1 MQTSKTKRFFL
12 CLCAGLAVGLQSA
25 PVLAVG
31 LSDNPNQT
39 PYQKEFNLLDIDGD
53 SKLNAT
59 EIKKDSTF
67 DFEGF
72 SKADKNH
79 NGSLNNDEYSTYKSD
94 VQQKESKRVAKDS
107 AITTKIK
114 SKYLVEKNFSSFKV
128 SVETKDGIVILSGF
142 VKDEA
147 TKVRAGQIASKVKG
161 VKSVT
166 NSLVVKP

>member
-1 MQTSKTKRFFL
+1 MQIVNIKRLFFDL
-12 CLCAGLAVGLQSA
+12 VIGVTIGLASA

-39 PYQKEFNLLDIDGD
+39 PYQKEFNLLDVDGD
-53 SKLNAT
+53 GKLSAT

-67 DFEGF
+67 DFAGF

-79 NGSLNNDEYSTYKSD
+79 NGSLNSDEYATYKSD
-94 VQQKESKRVAKDS
+94 VQQKESKRIAKDS

-128 SVETKDGIVILSGF
+128 SVETKDGVVILSGF

-147 TKVRAGQIASKVKG
+147 TKVRAGQIAKGVKG

>member
-1 MQTSKTKRFFL
+1 MQISKTKLIFL
-12 CLCAGLAVGLQSA
+12 SLFAGLTIGLVSA
-25 PVLAVG
+25 PVLATG
-31 LSDNPNQT
+31 LTDNPNQT

-67 DFEGF
+67 DFTGF

-79 NGSLNNDEYSTYKSD
+79 NGSLNSDEYATYKSD
-94 VQQKESKRVAKDS
+94 VQQKESKRIAKDS

-142 VKDEA
+142 VKDET
-147 TKVRAGQIASKVKG
+147 TKVRAGQIAKGVKG

>member
-1 MQTSKTKRFFL
+1 MQLFK
-12 CLCAGLAVGLQSA
+12 LASFAILFALTSA
-25 PVLAVG
+25 PVLAAG
-31 LSDNPNQT
+31 LTENTTQS
-39 PYQKEFNLLDIDGD
+39 PYQKEFSVLDVEKDG
-53 SKLNAT
+53 KLSAS

-67 DFEGF
+67 DFAGF

-79 NGSLNNDEYSTYKSD
+79 NGSLNQDEYATYKSA
-94 VQQKESKRVAKDS
+94 VQQQETKRAAKDS

-128 SVETKDGIVILSGF
+128 SVETKDGVVILSGF

-147 TKVRAGQIASKVKG
+147 TKVRAGQIASAVKG
-161 VKSVT
+161 VKSVK

>member
-1 MQTSKTKRFFL
+1 MQLLK
-12 CLCAGLAVGLQSA
+12 LASFAILFALTSA

-31 LSDNPNQT
+31 LTENITQS
-39 PYQKEFNLLDIDGD
+39 PYQKEFNLLDVEKDG
-53 SKLNAT
+53 KLSAS
-59 EIKKDSTF
+59 EIKKDSAF

-79 NGSLNNDEYSTYKSD
+79 NGSLNQDEYTAHKSA
-94 VQQKESKRVAKDS
+94 VQQQETKRVTKDS
-107 AITTKIK
+107 AITSKIK
-114 SKYLVEKNFSSFKV
+114 SKYLIEKNFSSFKV

-147 TKVRAGQIASKVKG
+147 TKVRAGQIAKGVKG

>member
-1 MQTSKTKRFFL
+1 MQLFK
-12 CLCAGLAVGLQSA
+12 LASFAILFALTSA

-31 LSDNPNQT
+31 LTENTTQS
-39 PYQKEFNLLDIDGD
+39 PYQKEFNLLDVEKDG
-53 SKLNAT
+53 KLSAS

-67 DFEGF
+67 DFAGF

-79 NGSLNNDEYSTYKSD
+79 NGSLNQDEYETYKSA
-94 VQQKESKRVAKDS
+94 VQQQETKRAAKDS

-128 SVETKDGIVILSGF
+128 SVNTKDGIVILSGF
-142 VKDEA
+142 VKDEV
-147 TKVRAGQIASKVKG
+147 TKVRARQIASAVKG
-161 VKSVT
+161 VKSVK

>member
-1 MQTSKTKRFFL
+1 MQLFKLVCSAL
-12 CLCAGLAVGLQSA
+12 LIGLASA
-25 PVLAVG
+25 PVLAG
-31 LSDNPNQT
+31 LTDNTNQT
-39 PYQKEFNLLDIDGD
+39 PYQNEFKLLDVDSDG
-53 SKLNAT
+53 KLSAT

-67 DFEGF
+67 DFAGF

-79 NGSLNNDEYSTYKSD
+79 NGSLNQDEYATYKSA
-94 VQQKESKRVAKDS
+94 VQQQETKRAAKDS

-114 SKYLVEKNFSSFKV
+114 SKYLIEKNFSSFKV

-147 TKVRAGQIASKVKG
+147 TKARAGQIASKVKG

>member
-1 MQTSKTKRFFL
+1 MQTYKTKLNFL
-12 CLCAGLAVGLQSA
+12 GLCAALIIGLQGS
-25 PVLAVG
+25 PVLAAG
-31 LSDNPNQT
+31 LTDNTNQT
-39 PYQKEFNLLDIDGD
+39 PYQNEFNLLDVDKD
-53 SKLNAT
+53 SKLSAT

-67 DFEGF
+67 DFAGF

-79 NGSLNNDEYSTYKSD
+79 NGSLNSDEYATYKSD
-94 VQQKESKRVAKDS
+94 VQQQESKRIAKDS

-114 SKYLVEKNFSSFKV
+114 SKYLVEKNFRSFKV
-128 SVETKDGIVILSGF
+128 SVETKDGVVILSGF

-147 TKVRAGQIASKVKG
+147 TKVRAQQIASKVKG

>member
-1 MQTSKTKRFFL
+1 MQFLNKTTMVL
-12 CLCAGLAVGLQSA
+12 LGLTIGLASL
-25 PVLAVG
+25 PVLAGG
-31 LSDNPNQT
+31 LTDNMSQT
-39 PYQKEFNLLDIDGD
+39 SYQNEFNLLDVDKDG
-53 SKLNAT
+53 KLSAA

-67 DFEGF
+67 DFAGF

-79 NGSLNNDEYSTYKSD
+79 NGSLNQEEYATYKSA
-94 VQQKESKRVAKDS
+94 VQQKETKRAAKDS

-114 SKYLVEKNFSSFKV
+114 SKYLIEKNFSSFKV

-142 VKDEA
+142 VKDET
-147 TKVRAGQIASKVKG
+147 TKVRAGQIAKGVKG